1 MQRWAA
7 SAASSNEVVP
17 EPFGKEEDGG
27 CVHYS
32 FGAYDRSKWLGNLI
46 PDKSDGGECL
56 VQSADMSEI
65 LGGQYGVLSS
75 SYDESKS
82 LQRYSSG
89 F

>member
-17 EPFGKEEDGG
+17 EPFGKEEDD
-27 CVHYS
+27 
-32 FGAYDRSKWLGNLI
+32 DRSQWLDNLT
-46 PDKSDGGECL
+46 PDKSDGGERL